1 MNHEALITAADE
13 ALRLFP
19 EFSVQPVL
27 KGSRVFYEENHN
39 HAALLPSEARYDFA
53 TNDMNG
59 YLFCF
64 QADSAEENEIVF
76 SVYHGLSD
84 WNGLSRFLKTILCRY
99 TVHVKGLPD
108 DYFSGVIRSKAP
120 DKSEW
125 VNEANLNPYEFY
137 ASQDA
142 VPSYKLEIPGDIFTL
157 PEENYSFDSS
167 STRIIRITL
176 STSQFLKA
184 AKSHNTSFVPFLL
197 YIASNAIREAYGTDR
212 NIFMGF
218 PADLRRVFNAKTIVN
233 FSESVFL
240 PSSLQEHSAAIDEQC
255 RRFRELITLQRK
267 PENFAGI
274 LYDKS
279 QRLKSFESAPEG
291 IFAKSRE
298 LTVQTSE
305 LVKSITMG
313 ITYPGIMD
321 MPEGADDLL
330 ENIIMDSP
338 FGLSFLQVATYRDEM
353 SITSVQRYESD
364 NLVKSI
370 CRKLTSA
377 GLYAKIADNRLV
389 AHNIMNLERLKRV

>member
-1 MNHEALITAADE
+1 M
-13 ALRLFP
+13 
-19 EFSVQPVL
+19 
-27 KGSRVFYEENHN
+27 
-39 HAALLPSEARYDFA
+39 
-53 TNDMNG
+53 
-59 YLFCF
+59 
-64 QADSAEENEIVF
+64 
-76 SVYHGLSD
+76 
-84 WNGLSRFLKTILCRY
+84 
-99 TVHVKGLPD
+99 
-108 DYFSGVIRSKAP
+108 
-120 DKSEW
+120 
-125 VNEANLNPYEFY
+125 
-137 ASQDA
+137 
-142 VPSYKLEIPGDIFTL
+142 
-157 PEENYSFDSS
+157 
-167 STRIIRITL
+167 
-176 STSQFLKA
+176 
-184 AKSHNTSFVPFLL
+184 

-218 PADLRRVFNAKTIVN
+218 PADLCRVFNAKTIVN

-298 LTVQTSE
+298 LTAQTSE

-338 FGLSFLQVATYRDEM
+338 FGLSFLQVTTYRDEM
-353 SITSVQRYESD
+353 SITSVQRYDSE
-364 NLVKSI
+364 NIVKSI
-370 CRKLTSA
+370 CRLLTSA
-377 GLYAKIADNRLV
+377 GIEAKIADNRLV
-389 AHNIMNLERLKRV
+389 THNIMNLERLKRV